1 MFGLNKN
8 LRKKVT
14 RSTANHRDSLKKNL
28 EHRLELARANGNETL
43 IRKLEAEASYLGL
56 D

>member
-14 RSTANHRDSLKKNL
+14 RTAATHRDSLRKNL

-43 IRKLEAEASYLGL
+43 VRKLEAEANYLRL